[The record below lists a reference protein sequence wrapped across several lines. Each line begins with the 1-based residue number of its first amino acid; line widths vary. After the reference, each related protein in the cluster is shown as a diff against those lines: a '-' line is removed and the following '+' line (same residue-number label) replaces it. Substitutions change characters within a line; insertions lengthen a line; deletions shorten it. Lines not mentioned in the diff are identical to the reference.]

1 MTRCTPAAILR
12 FVKGR
17 PDGVT
22 QYGLDA
28 VFSDT
33 AHSTISRH
41 VRELLAAGRLRA
53 GQSLGQPV
61 RYFVVGRKA
70 KEKRA

>member
-12 FVKGR
+12 FIR
-17 PDGVT
+17 LRSDGAT
-22 QYGLDA
+22 RFDIEA

-33 AHSTISRH
+33 AHSTINRQ
-41 VRELLAAGRLRA
+41 VRALLAAGRLKA
-53 GQSLGQPV
+53 GQPIGQPV

-70 KEKRA
+70 KEKKA

>member
-1 MTRCTPAAILR
+1 MTRCTPAAIWR

-22 QYGLDA
+22 RYDLDA

-33 AHSTISRH
+33 AHSTIAKH
-41 VRELLAAGRLRA
+41 VRALVDAGKLQA
-53 GQSLGQPV
+53 GQPLGQPV
-61 RYFVVGRKA
+61 RYFVAGRKA
-70 KEKRA
+70 AK